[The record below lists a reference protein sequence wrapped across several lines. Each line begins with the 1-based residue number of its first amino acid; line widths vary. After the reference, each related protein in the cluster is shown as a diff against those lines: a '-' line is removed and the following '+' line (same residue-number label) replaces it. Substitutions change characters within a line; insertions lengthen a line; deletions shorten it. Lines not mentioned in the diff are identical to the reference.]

1 MQLIRHQSV
10 GEHLKNRNRRP
21 NLYIIAGPNGAGKTT
36 FARKFL
42 PQYVECLEFVNAD
55 FIAGGLSPFAPE
67 RAAIHAGRLMLE
79 QIHSL
84 ANRCVDFGFETTLSG
99 KTYVKLLKEMKEG
112 GYLIHIFFLWIPN
125 AELAVERI
133 KLRVRNGGHH
143 IPEAIV
149 RRRFSRSLPNF
160 LRFYKPLV
168 DSWAIFDNSG
178 DIPQMAAFEE
188 SGKIEIVDQDLF
200 NILLKSKEVE

>member
-1 MQLIRHQSV
+1 MKS
-10 GEHLKNRNRRP
+10 KPRRP

-67 RAAIHAGRLMLE
+67 RVAIHAGRLMLE

-84 ANRCVDFGFETTLSG
+84 AKRGVDFGFETTLSG
-99 KTYVKLLKEMKEG
+99 KTYVKLLQEMKKG
-112 GYLIHIFFLWIPN
+112 GYLIYIFFLWITDVK
-125 AELAVERI
+125 LALERI
-133 KLRVRNGGHH
+133 ELRVRNGGHH
-143 IPEAIV
+143 IPEGIV
-149 RRRFSRSLPNF
+149 RRRFDRSLPIF
-160 LRFYKPLV
+160 LRFYKLLA

-178 DIPQMAAFEE
+178 DVPKMIAFEE
-188 SGKIEIVDQDLF
+188 LGKIEILDPDLF
-200 NILLKSKEVE
+200 GILLKYKEEQ

>member
-1 MQLIRHQSV
+1 M
-10 GEHLKNRNRRP
+10 KNKHRRP

-55 FIAGGLSPFAPE
+55 LIARGLSPFVPE

-84 ANRCVDFGFETTLSG
+84 ANRGLNFGFETTLSG
-99 KTYVKLLKEMKEG
+99 KTYMKLLYDLKKK
-112 GYLIHIFFLWIPN
+112 GYNIHLFFLWIRSVK
-125 AELAVERI
+125 LALDRI
-133 KLRVRNGGHH
+133 ELRVRNGGHH

-149 RRRFSRSLPNF
+149 RRRFDRSLPNF
-160 LRFYKPLV
+160 FKFYQPLV
-168 DSWAIFDNSG
+168 NSWAIFDNSG
-178 DIPQMAAFEE
+178 EIPKLVAFEE
-188 SGKIEIVDQDLF
+188 SGELEILDPDLF
-200 NILLKSKEVE
+200 DIILKYKEKK

>member
-1 MQLIRHQSV
+1 
-10 GEHLKNRNRRP
+10 LKNKNARP

-42 PQYVECLEFVNAD
+42 PQFVECLEFVNAD

-84 ANRCVDFGFETTLSG
+84 GNRGVDFGFETTLSG
-99 KTYVKLLKEMKEG
+99 KAYVKVLQDMKKG
-112 GYLIHIFFLWIPN
+112 GYLIHLFFLWISDV
-125 AELAVERI
+125 ELAVERI
-133 KLRVRNGGHH
+133 RLRVRNGGHP
-143 IPEAIV
+143 IPEDVV
-149 RRRFSRSLPNF
+149 RRRFGRSLPNF
-160 LRFYKPLV
+160 LSFYKPLA

-178 DIPQMAAFEE
+178 DVPKMIAFEE
-188 SGKIEIVDQDLF
+188 SGKNEILDTDLF
-200 NILLKSKEVE
+200 NLLIKYRGNQ